1 MKHGS
6 NTRRGRS
13 RGNGKRHSPTRNNFE
28 SNGPEV
34 KVRGTAQ
41 QVLDKYL
48 TLARD
53 AASAGDRILSEG
65 YFQFAEHYYRL
76 LHADR
81 SDSPNGQ
88 GRSNRRGGNGPSPGT
103 ESQPAETPANADAQP
118 ADEGT
123 EPEPASA

>member
-1 MKHGS
+1 M
-6 NTRRGRS
+6 
-13 RGNGKRHSPTRNNFE
+13 
-28 SNGPEV
+28 
-34 KVRGTAQ
+34 RGTAQ

-48 TLARD
+48 ALARD

-81 SDSPNGQ
+81 SDSPNG
-88 GRSNRRGGNGPSPGT
+88 RSIRRGGNGPSPGT
-103 ESQPAETPANADAQP
+103 ESQPAETPAKAEP
-118 ADEGT
+118 AGEGS